1 MVTIPA
7 AAAYR
12 FVVSG
17 HEIEGRS
24 FAGVDVQF
32 PWEQQPAV
40 AHDHTMAVS
49 GVAPDH
55 NASLDLDPNVHDFVS
70 LATLTRS

>member
-7 AAAYR
+7 AAAFR

-49 GVAPDH
+49 GPG
-55 NASLDLDPNVHDFVS
+55 P
-70 LATLTRS
+70 